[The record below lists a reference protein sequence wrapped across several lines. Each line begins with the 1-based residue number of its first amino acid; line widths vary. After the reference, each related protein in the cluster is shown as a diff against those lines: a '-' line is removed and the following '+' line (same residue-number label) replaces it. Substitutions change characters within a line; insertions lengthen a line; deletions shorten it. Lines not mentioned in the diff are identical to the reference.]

1 MFLVLL
7 SWYFSEDSSK
17 GSFCCRFAAVAGI
30 CCGGG
35 AGQRSEVKEDR
46 SVAFEGR
53 TLMLW
58 LRMLAS
64 KNVKKIKIKN

>member
-1 MFLVLL
+1 MFLALLLPL

-17 GSFCCRFAAVAGI
+17 GSFCCRVTVVAGI

-35 AGQRSEVKEDR
+35 SGQRSEVKEDR
-46 SVAFEGR
+46 SVALEGR

-64 KNVKKIKIKN
+64 ENV